1 MSKNFRQSK
10 RKIQELDTPVNLVV
24 HTKCPSK
31 WILIDTETGESYQG
45 NNGGY
50 WDKLKIYTKD
60 SAE

>member
-1 MSKNFRQSK
+1 MIKGFRKST
-10 RKIQELDTPVNLVV
+10 RKIEELESPVNLVI

-50 WDKLKIYTKD
+50 WDKLKIFVR
-60 SAE
+60 SSQ